1 MPSPN
6 LAVTHVAAAQNQKE
20 VTINDA
26 IDALDNAMNQ
36 ALSLAM
42 ADANLTLT
50 GTQANRKRPHHPHR
64 YADCLADPDAA
75 RQSPAARNPKRH
87 QWRPGR
93 PRQICRLRRG
103 GRHRP

>member
-50 GTQANRKRPHHPHR
+50 HHPHR

-93 PRQICRLRRG
+93 PSQICRLRRG